1 MISAP
6 PAKVDELE
14 SSHMDGQ
21 GETDAS
27 ATVHLEA
34 EDRAAPPA
42 DRIRILSAAAL
53 LSGKTVDL
61 RDLVTAAEALELVTA
76 PPSAGRDLSFKERCA
91 LRDLAISSKLEGDG
105 VFSPDHK
112 GYPAATEPGTQQA
125 AASIAGQL
133 LHIEEALQWY
143 AGDFLHDYSTALP
156 SGLLDVI
163 RSLAARSGPAP
174 NACRDVFVLA
184 AQHGDQDM
192 LRLLSQDQVFRR
204 VTSLHNT
211 ADAGALRGQRLRDL
225 MLADLVW
232 AMHNGTVLRQ
242 MLAWM
247 FADRTGPFADWRASG
262 TPYLTA
268 AVAMQEKRRGATV
281 RSDTYDLD
289 LLHELGFGFAS
300 DGRTLL
306 TAVHLASTGRCPLR
320 AVEWLLEK
328 GCPAGQPGLAYAC
341 AIGLGPAQ
349 GGRAAAAGT
358 GGAVGLVVMQPHPS
372 IDEAVAVM
380 SALHAKG
387 VPLGPP
393 ALEDLWRLPL
403 YKYVG
408 YVRWLAEHGCP
419 GLETKPA
426 EHRERLYL
434 QALQLDAAD
443 KLSWSDGRAAA
454 LRRQGLAPSSAR
466 RWAVWA
472 GGSAPACFSA
482 GAEALRSRRVL
493 DPLQDLLSATP
504 MEAVALGGPRFAPGG
519 LPGALSDAYHNSED
533 NLVAWAAV
541 SGPMSLAA
549 AGMSVRR
556 FPGDL
561 AAIVDAVKASYAA
574 SMDELHTHLADAT
587 LLTQRIAA
595 TRSKCGALAAAAAEA
610 QSKLQAKD
618 DGEPLVTAASQLW
631 LARVCAML
639 HDKAAA
645 AQLELDGMDDKA
657 LVALAH
663 VSRAAEAVVEADNA
677 AADAR
682 CVAATAQG
690 KPHLRS
696 KFVDAACLAATHAA
710 GEAQETREHAHR
722 ARQAFAVADYEAL
735 YEAMC
740 SARKSA
746 SMAVQTKL
754 RAVGY
759 ARTRPPSPVP
769 SFKYVTIVW
778 NGGHDD
784 RQAPSSPP
792 RRIASPRVSY
802 GGGGCSGG
810 GCGGGYGD

>member
-1 MISAP
+1 MSSAP
-6 PAKVDELE
+6 SAKVDELE
-14 SSHMDGQ
+14 SSHMDGE

-76 PPSAGRDLSFKERCA
+76 LPSAGRDLSFKERCA
-91 LRDLAISSKLEGDG
+91 LRNLAISSKLEGDR
-105 VFSPDHK
+105 VSAPDHK
-112 GYPAATEPGTQQA
+112 GDPAVTEPGKQQA

-143 AGDFLHDYSTALP
+143 GGDFLHDYSTALP

-163 RSLAARSGPAP
+163 RSLAARSGPAV

-204 VTSLHNT
+204 MTSVDGET

-349 GGRAAAAGT
+349 GGRAASAGT
-358 GGAVGLVVMQPHPS
+358 GGAVGLQVMQPHPS

-504 MEAVALGGPRFAPGG
+504 MEVVALGGPRFAPGG

-541 SGPMSLAA
+541 SAPVSLA
-549 AGMSVRR
+549 AGMSDVHSLSAK
-556 FPGDL
+556 L
-561 AAIVDAVKASYAA
+561 AALVKDSDAA
-574 SMDELHTHLADAT
+574 SLDELHTHVADAT
-587 LLTQRIAA
+587 LLIERVAGMRRKCAA
-595 TRSKCGALAAAAAEA
+595 LTAAVAEA
-610 QSKLQAKD
+610 QSKLQAK
-618 DGEPLVTAASQLW
+618 GGGKPLVTAASQLW

-645 AQLELDGMDDKA
+645 AQLELDGMA
-657 LVALAH
+657 LVAPAH
-663 VSRAAEAVVEADNA
+663 VIRAAEAARRATVAAEGARHAAETAHWKVRVKAQSKSAANSQAKQAEA
-677 AADAR
+677 AA
-682 CVAATAQG
+682 Q
-690 KPHLRS
+690 RS
-696 KFVDAACLAATHAA
+696 
-710 GEAQETREHAHR
+710 REHARR
-722 ARQAFAVADYEAL
+722 ARRAYDDADYDVL
-735 YEAMC
+735 YGASC
-740 SARKSA
+740 SAGMQATTASSA
-746 SMAVQTKL
+746 EGS
-754 RAVGY
+754 
-759 ARTRPPSPVP
+759 ARQHATSPPPSP
-769 SFKYVTIVW
+769 KYVSTY
-778 NGGHDD
+778 
-784 RQAPSSPP
+784 RAP
-792 RRIASPRVSY
+792 SPRVSY
-802 GGGGCSGG
+802 GGGACSGGGCSGG